1 MINAFLSV
9 CELQFGPR
17 KCIGDSKLVQ
27 KIRQCF
33 HFFQKNS
40 AGERALLYLQ
50 CQNKKVVSDGASPL
64 FSTVFQGN
72 GQDNNSCGKSVNHF
86 KLSSPFLK
94 AESVLQ
100 IRFEDL
106 LLIPAYILQSHSS
119 VSS

>member
-1 MINAFLSV
+1 MCVSYSLAPENAL
-9 CELQFGPR
+9 EIQNLYR
-17 KCIGDSKLVQ
+17 KLGNVFTSFRKS
-27 KIRQCF
+27 
-33 HFFQKNS
+33 S
-40 AGERALLYLQ
+40 AGEQALLYLQ

-72 GQDNNSCGKSVNHF
+72 GQDNISCGKSVNHF